1 MKKKKVLLPDIRL
14 HCAVVAL
21 LPGLIRIIAEVGY
34 V

>member
-14 HCAVVAL
+14 HCAVFAL
-21 LPGLIRIIAEVGY
+21 LPGLILIIVELGY